1 MQHRGHSGELK
12 LDMSNNETLG
22 IWNLNAAIYTEW
34 KPRGRIKTDIL
45 ALRFH

>member
-12 LDMSNNETLG
+12 LGMSNNESPG
-22 IWNLNAAIYTEW
+22 IWNLPAVIYTEW

-45 ALRFH
+45 ALHFH